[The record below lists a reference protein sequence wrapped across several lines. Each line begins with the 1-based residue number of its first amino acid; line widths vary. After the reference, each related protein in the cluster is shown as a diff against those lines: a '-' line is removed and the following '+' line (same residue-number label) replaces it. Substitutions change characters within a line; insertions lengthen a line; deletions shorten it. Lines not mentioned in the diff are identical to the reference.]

1 MNTLVFLKAN
11 KSENCILLGFRDPLP
26 LLPFV
31 PANIKFTL
39 TTNNRNTLN
48 ILDEFGFKYNR
59 DSKVTNSRGEDRW
72 TCVRRK
78 KGCKVV
84 VKTNGGGLI
93 IAQKSEHTCELDLEI
108 Q

>member
-1 MNTLVFLKAN
+1 MEF
-11 KSENCILLGFRDPLP
+11 ILLGFLRDP
-26 LLPFV
+26 LPFV
-31 PANIKFTL
+31 PANAKFTL

-59 DSKVTNSRGEDRW
+59 DSKCTNSRGEDRW

-84 VKTNGGGLI
+84 VKTNGEII
-93 IAQKSEHTCELDLEI
+93 IAQKSEHTCL
-108 Q
+108 